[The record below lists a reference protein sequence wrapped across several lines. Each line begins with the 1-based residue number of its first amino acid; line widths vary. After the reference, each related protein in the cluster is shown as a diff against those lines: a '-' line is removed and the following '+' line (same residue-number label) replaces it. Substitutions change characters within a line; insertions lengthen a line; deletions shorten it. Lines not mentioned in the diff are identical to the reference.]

1 MKLVRN
7 ATTYL
12 DGVALKP
19 EILKAMAII
28 DREHKRIAFSEAQFT
43 STLDGVHSSQ
53 SLHYMG
59 MAVDLR
65 IWWLDDVVKFVNILK
80 AELGPDYKV
89 ILKLDHIHISF
100 RPRRG

>member
-1 MKLVRN
+1 MKLVKN

-19 EILKAMAII
+19 EILRAMAII
-28 DREHKRIAFSEAQFT
+28 DQVHKRVVLRQAEFT
-43 STLDGVHSSQ
+43 STLDGVHSRK

-59 MAVDLR
+59 MAVDMR
-65 IWWLDDVVKFVNILK
+65 IWYLVDVGMFVDILK
-80 AELGPDYKV
+80 SELGPDYIVLEKP
-89 ILKLDHIHISF
+89 DHIHISF